1 MYLTRI
7 PQSPPQSPH
16 GGGGFQAPP
25 PSSRPPTK
33 TYDRQSFVL
42 VVDESDEILKFMKM
56 HLNRYFSH
64 VVVSKTAADGLANL
78 KQKEFDV
85 IIADCAPAKKA
96 NADFLKKAAAGW
108 REIPIILTDQE
119 PFHDLVPEKFAFNV
133 VIDIVKKPFDLDA
146 FHVAIRRA
154 LSMRASLRELS
165 TLLPPKS
172 GLGECLRLKDI
183 ADLGPREATL
193 VADLRTRLSEEI
205 ID

>member
-1 MYLTRI
+1 MHLMRI
-7 PQSPPQSPH
+7 PQSPH
-16 GGGGFQAPP
+16 GGGGFHAPP

-33 TYDRQSFVL
+33 TYDRLSYVL

-64 VVVSKTAADGLANL
+64 VAVAKSAVDGLAHL
-78 KQKEFDV
+78 KLHDFDV

-96 NADFLKKAAAGW
+96 NADFLKKVAAAW
-108 REIPIILTDQE
+108 RQIPIILTDQE
-119 PFHDLVPEKFAFNV
+119 PYHDIVPEKFTFNV

-154 LSMRASLRELS
+154 LNMRASLRELA
-165 TLLPPKS
+165 TLVPPKS
-172 GLGECLRLKDI
+172 GLGQCVRGADI
-183 ADLGPREATL
+183 STLGLREAAL

-205 ID
+205 VD